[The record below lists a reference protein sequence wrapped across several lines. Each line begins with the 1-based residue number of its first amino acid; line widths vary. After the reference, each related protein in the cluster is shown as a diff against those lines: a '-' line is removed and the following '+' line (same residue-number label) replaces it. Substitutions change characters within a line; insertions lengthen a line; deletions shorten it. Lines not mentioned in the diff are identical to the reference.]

1 MFARMIILSS
11 DMRSVYKN
19 IDKHWP
25 WMLPSSHVK
34 PGNTRLIFERL
45 KLRAPFLFHS
55 IGKFPGLNSQDIQ
68 LDFILL
74 EMIVWSVTLVPKT
87 CLWMNVLKGNGIQ
100 SIVSG
105 YFVIVMVWEHLTRT
119 RAHSYCGT
127 IQKGNPWLL
136 SSGAFAPIN
145 ISQLFHWSKP
155 IKASNLRHPMCVCVC
170 VYCNWAMCV
179 EARKKTGKT
188 VANSKSEDWS
198 LFHIGECVK
207 KVQGNK
213 VISSWWMRG
222 EGLLKNWTCTA
233 SPIRFAF
240 VFDQRSE

>member
-127 IQKGNPWLL
+127 IQKRNPWLL

-155 IKASNLRHPMCVCVC
+155 IKASNLRHPMCVC
-170 VYCNWAMCV
+170 
-179 EARKKTGKT
+179 T
-188 VANSKSEDWS
+188 VIEPCALKRGRRPEKLLLIQSPRIDLCFISESVLRRSKETKSYQVDGWE
-198 LFHIGECVK
+198 VK
-207 KVQGNK
+207 G
-213 VISSWWMRG
+213 
-222 EGLLKNWTCTA
+222 
-233 SPIRFAF
+233 F
-240 VFDQRSE
+240 